1 MKRFTA
7 LAAALLFGASGL
19 AFAQKQDAPK
29 PTAAPAKAAAPAAD
43 AKAAAKPDAKADT
56 KAGTKADTKPATD
69 AKKELID
76 INTATDKELAG
87 LPKIGDVKA
96 KAIIKGRPWGGK
108 DDLVKKN
115 VLTKAEYDA
124 IKDLIIAKQAA
135 KDEPK
140 KDAAKKD
147 APKADA
153 PKVDAPKKDPS
164 KKDK

>member
-1 MKRFTA
+1 MKRITA

-29 PTAAPAKAAAPAAD
+29 PAAAPAKAAAPAAD
-43 AKAAAKPDAKADT
+43 AKAAAKPDAK
-56 KAGTKADTKPATD
+56 PAAD
-69 AKKELID
+69 AKKEPLD
-76 INTATDKELAG
+76 INTATDKELAA

-96 KAIIKGRPWGGK
+96 AAIVKGRPWGGK

-135 KDEPK
+135 KDDGK

-147 APKADA
+147 APKPDAAKKDASKADA
-153 PKVDAPKKDPS
+153 PKADAAKKDAPKKD
-164 KKDK
+164 K